1 MLLMSVSEK
10 TKVTIR
16 QRLLKSVWRRVPIF
30 AVAFMVVGIA
40 RGFIL
45 LFSSESRSLIS
56 ASLYALPWF
65 LLAIGG
71 LGLLI
76 WRIKVKESPFTG
88 EKAPREPGSRK
99 KWILWALGI
108 RTPGAD
114 AEYGETLARYR
125 KWSSLPV
132 AVMSMAVFILI
143 FGKIYY
149 AYLAIKATME
159 TFNEATVVAQYLGG
173 MSEGDIILDFM
184 GRMADSVLHASP
196 LWLQLPLLILWL
208 LAFVIDF
215 IVAASLATN
224 KKRWW
229 RKHWG
234 GIITAI
240 VTLP

>member
-1 MLLMSVSEK
+1 MSDLEK
-10 TKVTIR
+10 PTVTFR
-16 QRLLKSVWRRVPIF
+16 QRLLKSIWRRVPIF
-30 AVAFMVVGIA
+30 AVALMIAGVV
-40 RGFIL
+40 RGSIL
-45 LFSSESRSLIS
+45 LIVGSSRSLIS
-56 ASLYALPWF
+56 ASLYAFPWY

-99 KWILWALGI
+99 RWILWALGI

-114 AEYGETLARYR
+114 AEYGEKLARYR
-125 KWSSLPV
+125 RWSSLPV
-132 AVMSMAVFILI
+132 AIMSMAVFVLIL
-143 FGKIYY
+143 GKIYY
-149 AYLAIKATME
+149 AYLAIKATLD
-159 TFNEATVVAQYLGG
+159 TFNEATVVAQYMGG
-173 MSEGDIILDFM
+173 MSESDIILDFM

-196 LWLQLPLLILWL
+196 LWLQLPLLVLWL

-215 IVAASLATN
+215 IVAATLATN

-234 GIITAI
+234 GIITAF